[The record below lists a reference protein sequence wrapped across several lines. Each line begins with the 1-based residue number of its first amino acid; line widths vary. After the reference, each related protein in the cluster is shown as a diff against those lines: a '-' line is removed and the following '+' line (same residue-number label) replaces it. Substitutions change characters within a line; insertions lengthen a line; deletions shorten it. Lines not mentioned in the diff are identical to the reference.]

1 VPTEAGR
8 ESCSPRS
15 VSSWALVDSLPIRS
29 NDVDFFAADAS
40 EPKRLLS
47 ASDYYRSWYGR
58 IVSASLQ
65 AGKNW
70 GQWVQ
75 RTPAEAYEMRL
86 KYVLAIVMIAAV
98 AQAKEP
104 KHYQS
109 GKLLKMESV
118 KCGTDAKNGK
128 SITGEMLGTDS
139 AHMKTR
145 ELLCQ
150 QYVLETESVMYTIRP
165 KDEKHPVLLPI
176 GEKAQFRIDK
186 DKIVLRV
193 EDLDDKEREYGVV
206 SMVPKDSA
214 DATTK

>member
-1 VPTEAGR
+1 
-8 ESCSPRS
+8 
-15 VSSWALVDSLPIRS
+15 
-29 NDVDFFAADAS
+29 
-40 EPKRLLS
+40 
-47 ASDYYRSWYGR
+47 
-58 IVSASLQ
+58 
-65 AGKNW
+65 
-70 GQWVQ
+70 
-75 RTPAEAYEMRL
+75 MRL

>member
-1 VPTEAGR
+1 MQLRYLLVI
-8 ESCSPRS
+8 
-15 VSSWALVDSLPIRS
+15 AL
-29 NDVDFFAADAS
+29 
-40 EPKRLLS
+40 
-47 ASDYYRSWYGR
+47 
-58 IVSASLQ
+58 
-65 AGKNW
+65 
-70 GQWVQ
+70 
-75 RTPAEAYEMRL
+75 
-86 KYVLAIVMIAAV
+86 LAVV

-118 KCGTDAKNGK
+118 KCGTDEKNGK

-145 ELLCQ
+145 EMLCQ
-150 QYVLETESVMYTIRP
+150 QYVLETDSVMYTIRP
-165 KDEKHPVLLPI
+165 KEEKHPVLLPI

-206 SMVPKDSA
+206 SMVPRESA
-214 DATTK
+214 DTAAK